1 MGSACPPRLPLA
13 ETSFGLRTSPS
24 DLSPVSSGSRSL
36 SSVARFLLIGASR
49 WRFPAVAALVCLW
62 GFVVRGEE
70 LAKDKAEFFEKHI
83 RPVLVEHCY
92 ECHSTQAV
100 KLKGKLLLDSREA
113 VLKGGESGP
122 AVVPGDPDASL
133 VVQALRFENFEM
145 PPKGKL
151 PAETIAKFEQWVKE
165 GAADPREGSGAPLI
179 AAVPTID
186 FAAARQRLWSLKPLA
201 AHLPPEVNDAK
212 WPRQGLDRFI
222 LQRLDAAGMRPAGA
236 AERRT
241 WLRRVSLDLIG
252 LPPTP
257 AEILAFESDH
267 APDATERVVDRL
279 LASPHFGERVAR
291 MWLDLARY
299 AEDQAHIVGKDESL
313 LYPNAYLYRDWVI
326 NALNSDLPYD
336 RFVQLQL
343 AADLLEGDESPNVA
357 ALGFI
362 GLGPKYYSRRSLQVM
377 SDEWEDRV
385 DVVGRG
391 LLGLTVACARCHD
404 HKFDPIGTE
413 DYYALAGVFAS
424 TTMFNRPLTVE
435 AEKAEAEQKDNKEF
449 ENGKKAAGEAKDPK
463 QSMHIVRDGSPT
475 DLNIFIRGSVE
486 NKGPTVPRHF
496 LRVLCQ
502 GDPQPFASGSG
513 RRELAEAIT
522 DPANPLSARVMV
534 NRIWGL
540 YFGRP
545 LAGTASNFGTL
556 GEPPTHPELLDYL
569 TLRFLEKDWSIK
581 ALTRQMVLSATY
593 AEGSGGVSDGSNLG
607 VQGSGIGDPENR
619 LLSRFSRRRLTVEQW
634 RDSIL
639 AASGRLDELLGGKS
653 IDPQQASEGRRTI
666 YSRAS
671 RLELNKLLAMFD
683 YPDPNVHADR
693 RVETTTP
700 LQKMFVLNSPFMV
713 EQAKALA
720 ERLLADVPESAYAAK
735 YQRVDLAYRLLYG
748 RPATDEEIGLG
759 LRFLAQGTGDRM
771 QQYAH
776 VLLAANE
783 LLYVD

>member
-1 MGSACPPRLPLA
+1 MARRWPL
-13 ETSFGLRTSPS
+13 FGLRWLCVFAT
-24 DLSPVSSGSRSL
+24 L
-36 SSVARFLLIGASR
+36 VACTTIYA
-49 WRFPAVAALVCLW
+49 
-62 GFVVRGEE
+62 EE
-70 LAKDKAEFFEKHI
+70 LAKEQVEFFETKI

-92 ECHSTQAV
+92 ECHSAQSE
-100 KLKGKLLLDSREA
+100 KLKGKLLLDNRDA
-113 VLKGGESGP
+113 VRKGGESGP

-133 VVQALRFENFEM
+133 VVQALRYENFEM

-151 PAETIAKFEQWVKE
+151 SAEVIANFETWIKH
-165 GAADPREGSGAPLI
+165 GAADPRDDSRVVAIAPP
-179 AAVPTID
+179 AAID
-186 FAAARQRLWSLKPLA
+186 FVAARQFWSLRPLQPHA
-201 AHLPPEVNDAK
+201 PPAV
-212 WPRQGLDRFI
+212 RQPAWLRQPLDGFI
-222 LQRLDAAGMRPAGA
+222 LNRLDVAGISPAPPA
-236 AERRT
+236 DKRM
-241 WLRRVSLDLIG
+241 WLRRVTLDLTG

-257 AEILAFESDH
+257 EEIAAFALDGS
-267 APDATERVVDRL
+267 PDAAERLVDRL
-279 LASPHFGERVAR
+279 LASPHYGERVAR

-313 LYPNAYLYRDWVI
+313 FYPNAYFYRDWVI
-326 NALNSDLPYD
+326 SALNNDLPFD

-343 AADLLEGDESPNVA
+343 AADMLEGYESPNIA

-362 GLGPKYYSRRSLQVM
+362 GLGPKYYSRRSLAVM

-385 DVVGRG
+385 DIVGRG

-424 TTMFNRPLTVE
+424 TSMFNRPLSADV
-435 AEKAEAEQKDNKEF
+435 EKADAAQKDNKEF
-449 ENGKKAAGEAKDPK
+449 ENGKKASGEAKDPK
-463 QSMHIVRDGSPT
+463 QSLHIVQEGSPT
-475 DLNIFIRGSVE
+475 DLNIFIRGNVE
-486 NKGPTVPRHF
+486 NKGPVAPRHF

-513 RRELAEAIT
+513 RRELAEAIAS
-522 DPANPLSARVMV
+522 PENPLTARVIV
-534 NRIWGL
+534 NRVWGL

-545 LAGTASNFGTL
+545 LAATASNFGAI
-556 GEPPTHPELLDYL
+556 GERPTHPELLDDL
-569 TLRFLEKDWSIK
+569 TLRFLESGWSLK
-581 ALTRQMVLSATY
+581 WLTRELVLSATY
-593 AEGSGGVSDGSNLG
+593 R
-607 VQGSGIGDPENR
+607 QGSGFGVQNSANPSALAIDPENR
-619 LLSRFSRRRLTVEQW
+619 LLGHMPRRRMTVEQW

-639 AASGRLDELLGGKS
+639 SATSRIDTAVGGAS
-653 IDPQQASEGRRTI
+653 INPQDPAERRRTI

-713 EQAKALA
+713 QQAEALA
-720 ERLLADVPESAYAAK
+720 ERLTKDVPDSALAAP
-735 YQRVDLAYRLLYG
+735 YQRIDLAYRLLYG
-748 RPATDEEIGLG
+748 RPATDEEIRLG
-759 LRFLAQGTGDRM
+759 VNFLAGDTDRWK
-771 QQYAH
+771 QYAH

>member
-1 MGSACPPRLPLA
+1 MCRFSQYPEIRCRPNVPFWLAIASPCPFLSFWSLRIVAQVRPLLA
-13 ETSFGLRTSPS
+13 
-24 DLSPVSSGSRSL
+24 SRL
-36 SSVARFLLIGASR
+36 SSAA
-49 WRFPAVAALVCLW
+49 AAALVSLLA
-62 GFVVRGEE
+62 FAMRGEE
-70 LAKDKAEFFEKHI
+70 LGKEKLEFFEKHI

-92 ECHSTQAV
+92 ECHSAQAE

-122 AVVPGDPDASL
+122 AIVPGDPDASL
-133 VVQALRFENFEM
+133 VIQALRFENFEM

-165 GAADPREGSGAPLI
+165 GATDPREGSGAPVV
-179 AAVPTID
+179 AAAPTID
-186 FAAARQRLWSLKPLA
+186 FAAAREQLWSLKPLQFYV
-201 AHLPPEVNDAK
+201 PEVVSDGS
-212 WPRQGLDRFI
+212 WSRQPLDRFI
-222 LQRLDAAGMRPAGA
+222 LQRLDAAGLRPTAP

-241 WLRRVSLDLIG
+241 WLRRVSLDLLG

-257 AEILAFESDH
+257 AETSAFESDD
-267 APDATERVVDRL
+267 APDAAERVVDRL
-279 LASPHFGERVAR
+279 LAAPHFGERAAR

-313 LYPNAYLYRDWVI
+313 YYPNAYLYRDWVI

-343 AADLLEGDESPNVA
+343 AADLIEGDDSPNVA

-435 AEKAEAEQKDNKEF
+435 AEKAEAEQKDSKEF

-463 QSMHIVRDGSPT
+463 QAMHVVRDGSPT

-522 DPANPLSARVMV
+522 DPTNPLTARVMV
-534 NRIWGL
+534 NRLWGM

-545 LAGTASNFGTL
+545 LAATASNFGTL
-556 GEPPTHPELLDYL
+556 GEKPTHPELLDYL

-593 AEGSGGVSDGSNLG
+593 RQGTGDKRQETGSV
-607 VQGSGIGDPENR
+607 DPENK
-619 LLSRFSRRRLTVEQW
+619 LLGRFSRRRLTVEQW

-639 AASGRLDELLGGKS
+639 TANCRLEDSRGGKS
-653 IDPQQASEGRRTI
+653 IDPQQASERRRTI

-720 ERLLADVPESAYAAK
+720 ERLSADVPDGAYAAK
-735 YQRVDLAYRLLYG
+735 YQRIDLAYRLLYG
-748 RPATDEEIGLG
+748 RPATDDEISLG
-759 LRFLAQGTGDRM
+759 LRFLGQSTGDRM

>member
-1 MGSACPPRLPLA
+1 MAQRRTISALRLPL
-13 ETSFGLRTSPS
+13 L
-24 DLSPVSSGSRSL
+24 
-36 SSVARFLLIGASR
+36 
-49 WRFPAVAALVCLW
+49 AVAALIPIVT
-62 GFVVRGEE
+62 FVARGEE
-70 LAKDKAEFFEKHI
+70 LPKERGEFFEKHI

-92 ECHSTQAV
+92 ECHSTQSEKV
-100 KLKGKLLLDSREA
+100 KAKLLLDSREA

-122 AVVPGDPDASL
+122 AIVPGDPDASL

-151 PAETIAKFEQWVKE
+151 PAETIARFEQWVKE
-165 GAADPREGSGAPLI
+165 GAADPREGSGAPAI
-179 AAVPTID
+179 SATPTID
-186 FAAARQRLWSLKPLA
+186 FAAARQQLWSLNALQF
-201 AHLPPEVNDAK
+201 HLPPAVRDEN
-212 WPRQGLDRFI
+212 WPQQPLDRFV
-222 LQRLDAAGMRPAGA
+222 LEQLDAAGLQPTAP

-257 AEILAFESDH
+257 SEMASFESDV
-267 APDATERVVDRL
+267 APDAAQRVVDRL
-279 LASPHFGERVAR
+279 LASPHYGERVAR

-313 LYPNAYLYRDWVI
+313 LYPNAYLYRDWII

-343 AADLLEGDESPNVA
+343 AADLFEGDESPNVA

-424 TTMFNRPLTVE
+424 TTMFNRPLSAN

-463 QSMHIVRDGSPT
+463 QAMHIVRDGSLT

-502 GDPQPFASGSG
+502 GEPQPFASGSG

-522 DPANPLSARVMV
+522 APENPLTPRVLV
-534 NRIWGL
+534 NRLWGL

-545 LAGTASNFGTL
+545 LAATASNFGIS
-556 GEPPTHPELLDYL
+556 GEKPTHPELLDYL
-569 TLRFLEKDWSIK
+569 TLRFLENDWSLK
-581 ALTRQMVLSATY
+581 ALTRQLVLSATY
-593 AEGSGGVSDGSNLG
+593 AQATGDGEQRAANL
-607 VQGSGIGDPENR
+607 DPENK
-619 LLSRFSRRRLTVEQW
+619 LLGRFSRRRLTVEQW

-639 AASGRLDELLGGKS
+639 AASGKLDASLGGKS

-713 EQAKALA
+713 EQANALA
-720 ERLLADVPESAYAAK
+720 RRLTSDVPDSANAAK

-748 RPATDEEIGLG
+748 RPATDQEIALG
-759 LRFLAQGTGDRM
+759 LRFLASGNSDRWNE
-771 QQYAH
+771 YTH

>member
-1 MGSACPPRLPLA
+1 LA
-13 ETSFGLRTSPS
+13 HC
-24 DLSPVSSGSRSL
+24 SSSH
-36 SSVARFLLIGASR
+36 ASR
-49 WRFPAVAALVCLW
+49 IRPIAALALVLYLS
-62 GFVVRGEE
+62 FAAHGEE
-70 LAKDKAEFFEKHI
+70 LNKDQVEFFEKHI

-92 ECHSTQAV
+92 ECHSAQSE
-100 KLKGKLLLDSREA
+100 KLKGKLLLDSKDA
-113 VLKGGESGP
+113 SLKGGESGP
-122 AVVPGDPDASL
+122 AIVPGNPDASL
-133 VVQALRFENFEM
+133 VVQALKYENFEM

-151 PAETIAKFEQWVKE
+151 PPEVVAKFEQWVKD
-165 GAADPREGSGAPLI
+165 GATDPREGSGTPVIAP
-179 AAVPTID
+179 APTID
-186 FAAARQRLWSLKPLA
+186 FEAARQQLWSLRPLQP
-201 AHLPPEVNDAK
+201 HRPPAVGDAS
-212 WPRQGLDRFI
+212 WPRQPLDGFI
-222 LQRLDAAGMRPAGA
+222 LQRLEAEKLAPATSAG
-236 AERRT
+236 RRT

-252 LPPTP
+252 LPPSPSETTV
-257 AEILAFESDH
+257 FEADQ
-267 APDATERVVDRL
+267 APDAAERVVDRL

-326 NALNSDLPYD
+326 NAFNSDLPYD

-343 AADLLEGDESPNVA
+343 AADLLEGDESPNIP
-357 ALGFI
+357 ALGLI
-362 GLGPKYYSRRSLQVM
+362 GLGPKYYGRRSMQVM

-424 TTMFNRPLTVE
+424 TTMFNRPLSAD
-435 AEKAEAEQKDNKEF
+435 AEKANDDQKGNKDF

-463 QSMHIVRDGSPT
+463 QSMHIVRDGDPT
-475 DLNIFIRGSVE
+475 NLNIFIRGSVE
-486 NKGPTVPRHF
+486 NKGPLVPRHF

-502 GDPQPFASGSG
+502 GDVQPFASGSG

-522 DPANPLSARVMV
+522 DPANPLTARVIV
-534 NRIWGL
+534 NRIWGV

-545 LAGTASNFGTL
+545 LAATASNFGSL

-569 TLRFLEKDWSIK
+569 TLRFLEDNWSVK
-581 ALTRQMVLSATY
+581 SLTRQLVLSATY
-593 AEGSGGVSDGSNLG
+593 CQSSSA
-607 VQGSGIGDPENR
+607 DPENR
-619 LLSRFSRRRLTVEQW
+619 LLSHFPRRRLTVEQW

-639 AASGRLDELLGGKS
+639 VATGRLDESLCGKS
-653 IDPQQASEGRRTI
+653 IDPQQPMERRRTI

-713 EQAKALA
+713 DEAAALA
-720 ERLLADVPESAYAAK
+720 NRLQSEVPESALAAK
-735 YQRVDLAYRLLYG
+735 YGRVDYAYRLLYG
-748 RPATDEEIGLG
+748 RPATDEEMKLG
-759 LRFLAQGTGDRM
+759 LRFLANGNSDRWKE
-771 QQYAH
+771 YAH

>member
-1 MGSACPPRLPLA
+1 
-13 ETSFGLRTSPS
+13 LR
-24 DLSPVSSGSRSL
+24 SGPF
-36 SSVARFLLIGASR
+36 AA
-49 WRFPAVAALVCLW
+49 AALVLYLSFAVC
-62 GFVVRGEE
+62 GEE
-70 LAKDKAEFFEKHI
+70 LNKEQVEFFEKHI

-92 ECHSTQAV
+92 ECHSAQSE

-113 VLKGGESGP
+113 SLKGGESGP
-122 AVVPGDPDASL
+122 GIVPGNPDASL
-133 VVQALRFENFEM
+133 VVQALKYENFEM

-151 PAETIAKFEQWVKE
+151 PAEVVAKFEQWVKD
-165 GAADPREGSGAPLI
+165 GATDPREGSGAPVI
-179 AAVPTID
+179 APAPAID
-186 FAAARQRLWSLKPLA
+186 FEAARQQLWSLRPLQP
-201 AHLPPEVNDAK
+201 HRPPAVGDAS
-212 WPRQGLDRFI
+212 WPRQPLDGFV
-222 LQRLDAAGMRPAGA
+222 LQRLEAEKLVPAPSAG
-236 AERRT
+236 RRT

-252 LPPTP
+252 LPPSP
-257 AEILAFESDH
+257 LEIIEFEADP
-267 APDATERVVDRL
+267 APDAAERVVDRL
-279 LASPHFGERVAR
+279 LASPHYGERVAR

-326 NALNSDLPYD
+326 NAFNTDLPYD

-343 AADLLEGDESPNVA
+343 AADLLEGDDSPNIP
-357 ALGFI
+357 ALGLI
-362 GLGPKYYSRRSLQVM
+362 GLGPKYYGRRSMQVM

-424 TTMFNRPLTVE
+424 TTMFNRPLSVD
-435 AEKAEAEQKDNKEF
+435 AEKASDDQKGNKDF

-463 QSMHIVRDGSPT
+463 QSMHIVRDGDPT
-475 DLNIFIRGSVE
+475 NLNIFIRGSVE
-486 NKGPTVPRHF
+486 NKGPLVPRHF

-502 GDPQPFASGSG
+502 GDVQPFASGSG

-522 DPANPLSARVMV
+522 DPANPLTARVIV
-534 NRIWGL
+534 NRMWGV

-545 LAGTASNFGTL
+545 LAATASNFGSL

-569 TLRFLEKDWSIK
+569 TLRFLEDNWSLK
-581 ALTRQMVLSATY
+581 SLMRQLVLSNTY
-593 AEGSGGVSDGSNLG
+593 AQASANPKSETANPKFA
-607 VQGSGIGDPENR
+607 DPENK
-619 LLSRFSRRRLTVEQW
+619 LLSHFPRRRLTVEQW

-639 AASGRLDELLGGKS
+639 AATNRLDESLGGKS
-653 IDPQQASEGRRTI
+653 IDPQQPTERRRTI

-713 EQAKALA
+713 DEAAALA
-720 ERLLADVPESAYAAK
+720 DRLQSEVPESALAAK
-735 YQRVDLAYRLLYG
+735 YSRVDYAYRLLYG
-748 RPATDEEIGLG
+748 RPATDDEMKLG
-759 LRFLAQGTGDRM
+759 LRFLANGNSDRW
-771 QQYAH
+771 QEYAH